1 MGIPNRVA
9 DNHELHRRA
18 TIRCIWASIGVLLAL
33 ETGCPDDPRDR
44 YLRSAKPSATDGSD
58 LEEPPEHTGLPR
70 LIEPERSY
78 AAVAIRPR
86 ASGRRCDSRGR
97 FCVHAVTGTTLDDA
111 ESSAILGVANDALD
125 TFLSLKLP
133 RPLPDVDLGG
143 DDSIDLYV
151 DATSA
156 APAAFIDPGSASHG
170 IDQAPAFI
178 VLPKLGPGC
187 HHRFGLA
194 AAVGKAVLL
203 GLDAALESN
212 SLAMLGDYLGTL
224 AQPCTLAEL
233 EAVDSSM
240 RAPERTFT
248 GELGASDPAAFLFP
262 KFLEERYGAGER
274 GDLTVALAAI
284 AGQRT
289 PRGSALV
296 DEPDMFDALRVTQQR
311 NKSSLGDTLLEFAV
325 WRAFMG
331 SRSDDAHLIDVTK
344 YGALGRARIEW
355 DVAYTSLPRYLA
367 PLRPIEALGATYLWV
382 DLTGATAES
391 ELTMVVD
398 WEPPVAFR
406 WAIVKLDGE
415 GAETG
420 RKELFGVLG
429 STHIETTLRDLRE
442 AKSLLIVGVN
452 EGIARRD
459 QPFDPGRLREAPRS
473 YSIQLAQ

>member
-1 MGIPNRVA
+1 MSNGVA
-9 DNHELHRRA
+9 DNHSFLWVLMSLL
-18 TIRCIWASIGVLLAL
+18 IIGAP
-33 ETGCPDDPRDR
+33 GCPDDPRDR
-44 YLRSAKPSATDGSD
+44 YVRSAKPSATDGSD
-58 LEEPPEHTGLPR
+58 LEAEPEHPGLPR
-70 LIEPERSY
+70 VIVPERSY
-78 AAVAIRPR
+78 AAVALRP
-86 ASGRRCDSRGR
+86 ASAASRRCDARGR
-97 FCVHAVTGTTLDDA
+97 FCVHAVGQTPMDDA
-111 ESSAILGVANDALD
+111 QASAILGIASDALD
-125 TFLSLKLP
+125 SFLSLKLP
-133 RPLPDVDLGG
+133 RPLSDMELGG
-143 DDSIDLYV
+143 DAGLDIYV
-151 DATSA
+151 DEARSETS
-156 APAAFIDPGSASHG
+156 AFIDPGSASHG
-170 IDQAPAFI
+170 LDEAPAFI
-178 VLPKLGPGC
+178 VMPPLGRGC
-187 HHRFGLA
+187 HGGFGLA
-194 AAVGKAVLL
+194 SAVGKAVLL

-224 AQPCTLAEL
+224 AYPCTLAEI
-233 EAVDSSM
+233 EAVDTSM
-240 RAPERTFT
+240 RSPERTFT
-248 GELGASDPAAFLFP
+248 GPLGSSDPASFLFP
-262 KFLEERYGAGER
+262 KFLEERYGSGER
-274 GDLTVALAAI
+274 GDLTVALGAI

-289 PRGSALV
+289 AKGAELV
-296 DEPDMFDALRVTQQR
+296 DEPDMFDALRITQQR
-311 NKSSLGDTLLEFAV
+311 NKTSLGDTLLEFAV

-331 SRSDDAHLIDVTK
+331 TRSDDAHLFDVTK
-344 YGALGRARIEW
+344 YGALGRVRIEW

-382 DLTGATAES
+382 DLAGAADQS

-429 STHIETTLRDLRE
+429 STHIETTLRDLRD